1 MSALSLENVS
11 HQFGKLAAVNNVDL
25 SIEAGEFICLLGPSG
40 CGKTTILRLAAG
52 LEPLQAGIVRMGG
65 AIVADNKTEVPP
77 ENRSVGLVFQDYA
90 LFPHLTIAKNIAF
103 GLTHLSRSE
112 REKRV
117 DETLRQVGMFD
128 YKNAF
133 PHTLSGGQQQRIA
146 LARAIAPRPKLVLL
160 DEPFSGLDVRL
171 RNQIRD
177 ETVRVLKQNG
187 TATLMVTHDPEEA
200 MFMADRIAIMREGK
214 IVQLATPSELYT
226 KPANPFVAH
235 FFGDLNEF
243 KGICNNGHV
252 ATPFGPLATPSL
264 PHGAPVNILVRH
276 EGVLL
281 GEKVNGTGVE
291 ASVLKSR
298 MLGRTSL
305 VDFKVS
311 NGLEDDIHVKAR
323 LGSDVI
329 PEAGKKIVLELDKR
343 FAFVF
348 SSQPAE

>member
-1 MSALSLENVS
+1 MPALSLENVS
-11 HQFGKLAAVNNVDL
+11 HRFGKLAAVNDVSL

-52 LEPLQAGIVRMGG
+52 LEPLQGGIVRMGG
-65 AIVADNKTEVPP
+65 TVVADRSVETPP
-77 ENRSVGLVFQDYA
+77 EERSVGLVFQDYA
-90 LFPHLTIAKNIAF
+90 LFPHLNVEKNIAF
-103 GLTHLSRSE
+103 GLSHLSRGE
-112 REKRV
+112 RKSRV
-117 DETLRQVGMFD
+117 LETLQQVGMAD
-128 YKNAF
+128 YIEAY
-133 PHTLSGGQQQRIA
+133 PHTLSGGQQQRVA

-177 ETVRVLKQNG
+177 ETVRVLKENG

-214 IVQLATPSELYT
+214 IIQLATPSELYT
-226 KPANPFVAH
+226 KPADPFVAH

-243 KGICNNGHV
+243 DGVCDNGQV
-252 ATPFGPLATPSL
+252 ATPFGPLNTPSV
-264 PHGAPVNILVRH
+264 PHGSPVNILIRH

-305 VDFKVS
+305 VDFKIP
-311 NGLEDDIHVKAR
+311 NGLSNDLHVKAR
-323 LGSDVI
+323 LESAVI
-329 PEAGKKIVLELDKR
+329 PEAGKKIVLELDQR
-343 FAFVF
+343 LAFVF
-348 SSQPAE
+348 SALPIE